1 MDIDETGLV
10 PFQKLLLRC
19 WYQAHMLGS
28 PQVAYPENG
37 VSAWTWVKMVT
48 VHWQYSLGD
57 VNMRRVSRQTSRWRP
72 FGPDTRLRGGCPGL
86 LEWMVSSVL
95 EASQHQEPRG
105 ATGNARGELLTGSSV
120 ATGAWTSMKI
130 IPGNRN
136 LSFTRRQVSP
146 TGATDDRP
154 VAGCPAAGDIGFPS
168 WGISPTRRAVGGAQR
183 SQRERPPRRTIRRGF
198 RRHRRPWNS

>member
-1 MDIDETGLV
+1 MGDSSYERYRRMDIDETGLV

-105 ATGNARGELLTGSSV
+105 ATGNARGELLAGSSV
-120 ATGAWTSMKI
+120 ATGGLDI
-130 IPGNRN
+130 HQDHPREPGPELHETAGINN
-136 LSFTRRQVSP
+136 
-146 TGATDDRP
+146 GCDR
-154 VAGCPAAGDIGFPS
+154 
-168 WGISPTRRAVGGAQR
+168 
-183 SQRERPPRRTIRRGF
+183 
-198 RRHRRPWNS
+198 